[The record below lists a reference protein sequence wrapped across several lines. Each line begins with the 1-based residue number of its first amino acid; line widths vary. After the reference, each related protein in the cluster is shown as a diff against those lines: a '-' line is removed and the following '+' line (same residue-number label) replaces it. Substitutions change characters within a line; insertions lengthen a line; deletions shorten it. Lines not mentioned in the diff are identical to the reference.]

1 MELELIPTGKGSV
14 NPVQLRC
21 EENANSTQKDHQL
34 PSEIDPA
41 NKIIDPIN
49 WINYSLLRPVLSL
62 TDP

>member
-41 NKIIDPIN
+41 QIN